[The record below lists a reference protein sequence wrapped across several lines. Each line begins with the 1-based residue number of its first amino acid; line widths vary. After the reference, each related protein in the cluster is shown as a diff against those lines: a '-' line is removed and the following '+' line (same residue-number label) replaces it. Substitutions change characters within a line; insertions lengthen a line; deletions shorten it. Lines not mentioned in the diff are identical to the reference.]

1 MPITPSN
8 FDDISDLP
16 ADLTSAKIIMRM
28 TDALAFRYR
37 WATHNIPQSIAD
49 FTPSPACMT
58 LNQLFQHIYKLSNW
72 TREFFTGSPS
82 NPPSNSPSQ
91 NPDPSQMTLA
101 ELTAQTLNALA
112 LLHNHLEKTTD
123 AQLAKITDAENTP
136 LLYMINGPIADA
148 LTHTGQIITW
158 RKLANSPPPSP
169 NYFRGSPPKP

>member
-1 MPITPSN
+1 MPITSSA

-49 FTPSPACMT
+49 FAPSPACMT
-58 LNQLFQHIYKLSNW
+58 LNQLLQHIYKLSNW
-72 TREFFTGSPS
+72 TRGFFTA
-82 NPPSNSPSQ
+82 
-91 NPDPSQMTLA
+91 NPDANNNFDQNQASLA
-101 ELTAQTLNALA
+101 ELVTQTLNALA
-112 LLHNHLEKTTD
+112 SLHNHLEKTTD
-123 AQLAKITDAENTP
+123 TQLAKITDSDNTP